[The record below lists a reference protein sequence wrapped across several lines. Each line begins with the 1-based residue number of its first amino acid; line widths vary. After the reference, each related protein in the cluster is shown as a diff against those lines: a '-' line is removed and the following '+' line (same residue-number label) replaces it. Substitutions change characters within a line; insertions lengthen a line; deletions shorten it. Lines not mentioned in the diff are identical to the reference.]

1 MFYFQLIFLFLS
13 GYLAIILEEIIKI
26 NKSAVSLLMGGIM
39 WIICFMYLGHVSGTD
54 VIMHLSEVAQIIF
67 FLLGAM
73 AIVELIDSHKG
84 FSLVA
89 KLCRLKSKVALL
101 WLLVFISFFM
111 SAILDNLT
119 TIIIVTSILKRLIKD
134 TSDRWVFGAVCV
146 IAVNAGGAWTPLG
159 DVTTT
164 MLWINNKITSI
175 NIMKALFI
183 PSLISVLFALL
194 LTSLKLKNQ
203 KNNFISDNVSTS
215 AQPGAYLI
223 LFLGIGSLL
232 MIPVWKSCVGLPPF
246 MGALLGLGLVWF
258 VSDWIHN
265 PYGESRNHLR
275 IPHILSKIDV
285 ASITFFI
292 GILLSVN
299 ALSFSGI
306 LTKCANILDHAISNQ
321 NYVAV
326 IIGLV
331 SSVLD
336 NVPLVAATMEM
347 YNAPVNSPLWELIA
361 YAAGTG
367 GSILIIGSAAG
378 VAFMG
383 LEKVSF
389 LWYLKNVSLLALIG
403 YFAGIFSYFLI
414 F

>member
-13 GYLAIILEEIIKI
+13 GYLAIVLEEVIKI
-26 NKSAVSLLMGGIM
+26 NKSAVSLMMGGIM

-73 AIVELIDSHKG
+73 AIIELIDSHKG

-119 TIIIVTSILKRLIKD
+119 TIIIITSILKRLIKD
-134 TSDRWVFGAVCV
+134 TSDRWIFGAICV

-183 PSLISVLFALL
+183 PSLISIVIATILV
-194 LTSLKLKNQ
+194 SIKLKNQ
-203 KNNFISDNVSTS
+203 KNSFISDNINIT

-258 VSDWIHN
+258 VSDWMHN
-265 PYGESRNHLR
+265 PHGESRNHLR
-275 IPHILSKIDV
+275 VPHILSKIDV

-306 LTKCANILDHAISNQ
+306 LTKCANILDHTISNQ
-321 NYVAV
+321 NYIAV
-326 IIGLV
+326 VIGFV

-336 NVPLVAATMEM
+336 NVPLVAAVMEM
-347 YNAPVNSPLWELIA
+347 YTAPIDSSLWELIA
-361 YAAGTG
+361 YTAGTG

-389 LWYLKNVSLLALIG
+389 LWYLKNVSLLALIS

>member
-13 GYLAIILEEIIKI
+13 GYLAIVLEEIIKI

-39 WIICFMYLGHVSGTD
+39 WIICFMYLGNVSGTD

-89 KLCRLKSKVALL
+89 KLCWLKSKVALL

-119 TIIIVTSILKRLIKD
+119 TIIIITSLLKRLIKD
-134 TSDRWVFGAVCV
+134 SSDRWLFGAICV
-146 IAVNAGGAWTPLG
+146 ISVNAGGAWTPLG

-164 MLWINNKITSI
+164 MLWINSKITAV
-175 NIMKALFI
+175 NIMRALFI
-183 PSLISVLFALL
+183 PSLLSVLVPTILA
-194 LTSLKLKNQ
+194 SLKLKNQ
-203 KNNFISDNVSTS
+203 KNSFISDKVDIT
-215 AQPGAYLI
+215 AQPGAYLM
-223 LFLGIGSLL
+223 LFLGVGSLL

-258 VSDWIHN
+258 VSDWMHN
-265 PYGESRNHLR
+265 PHGESRNHLR
-275 IPHILSKIDV
+275 VPHILSKIDV

-292 GILLSVN
+292 GILLSIN

-306 LTKCANILDHAISNQ
+306 LTKCANLLDQVISNQ
-321 NYVAV
+321 NYVAIV
-326 IIGLV
+326 IGLV

-347 YNAPVNSPLWELIA
+347 YNVPIDSPLWELIA
-361 YAAGTG
+361 YATGTG

-389 LWYLKNVSLLALIG
+389 LWYLKKVSLLALIG
-403 YFAGIFSYFLI
+403 YFVGIFSYFII

>member
-13 GYLAIILEEIIKI
+13 GYLAIVLEEIIKI

-39 WIICFMYLGHVSGTD
+39 WIICFMYLGNVSGTD

-89 KLCRLKSKVALL
+89 KLCWLKSKVALL

-119 TIIIVTSILKRLIKD
+119 AIIIITSILKRLIKD
-134 TSDRWVFGAVCV
+134 SSDRWLFGAICV
-146 IAVNAGGAWTPLG
+146 ISVNAGGAWTPLG

-164 MLWINNKITSI
+164 MLWINSKITAI

-183 PSLISVLFALL
+183 PSLLSVLVPTVLA
-194 LTSLKLKNQ
+194 SLKLKNQ
-203 KNNFISDNVSTS
+203 KNSFISEKVDVT
-215 AQPGAYLI
+215 AQPGAYLM
-223 LFLGIGSLL
+223 LFLGVGSLL
-232 MIPVWKSCVGLPPF
+232 MIPVWKACVGLPPF

-258 VSDWIHN
+258 VSDWMHN
-265 PYGESRNHLR
+265 PHGESRNHLR
-275 IPHILSKIDV
+275 VPHILSKIDV

-292 GILLSVN
+292 GILLSIN

-306 LTKCANILDHAISNQ
+306 LTKCANLLDQTISNQ

-336 NVPLVAATMEM
+336 NVPLVAAAMEM
-347 YNAPVNSPLWELIA
+347 YNVPIDSPLWELIA
-361 YAAGTG
+361 YATGTG

-389 LWYLKNVSLLALIG
+389 LWYLKKVSLLALIG
-403 YFAGIFSYFLI
+403 YFVGIFSYFII